1 MAPVVIDLISSSPC
15 SSKGASPTSPP
26 PPPPPP
32 PPQQLQAASSVPS
45 VAGLDHE
52 SDTRTKSSANEGV
65 RNLATQKRCSMGTG
79 IELNWSDFDEI
90 DDSAF
95 DLLDEPQ
102 PKRRKIP
109 DPEAG
114 LQAPFDLSASHRSA
128 SVTKLPPLTYNQ
140 RPPPK
145 RRELEPITFTSS
157 LGEPQPKSRSRTPS
171 PSSKHCESA
180 QKAIQVEH
188 DDPFLSDPF
197 ETPRQ
202 PVKQSMA
209 RRAVSFDPFMS
220 SSPTRCSK
228 AQDRAN
234 ITKPCRPGLAKRPDA
249 QPKQGCELDPFT
261 DSPSSPKRAAGTH
274 DALICIDD
282 SSEASSKSSDD
293 ELPSIMDMDL
303 TKPRAQS
310 PMRRTQSDTT
320 WSSHKPPKKARAPKK
335 ATTTRPKQTAAEREA
350 EKENKRREREQLKAE
365 KMVEKHRLAALAEV
379 NKLRTDKKVST
390 PEMIVDLPS
399 GLDAGLQIQIAQMLQ
414 GLGVEHTTWSCPN
427 HSMIKWRRKVI
438 SKFNQDMG
446 RWEPIPQRIAQE
458 EIALVI
464 FVAEEFVSLA
474 LQGALPERVAE
485 IQRQNGRKKLIFL
498 LQGLTA
504 WSRKN
509 RSIRNRK
516 FTSGVRAADDVSAAA
531 ASSSSSSRPS
541 KARAAAAA
549 EYVSEDI
556 IEDAMLSLQVE
567 HGILLHHTTVT
578 IETAKWVINFT
589 QHISTIPYRK
599 QRDQATSVAGFCME
613 SGQVRTGDDAQSTYL
628 RMLQEIVRIT
638 GPIAHGVAG
647 VFKTVTELVHGL
659 EEGGPETLA
668 EVKKVANKDGA
679 LTDRNVGQAVSR
691 RVHRV
696 FTSTDENSTDV

>member
-1 MAPVVIDLISSSPC
+1 MAPIVIDLISSSPC
-15 SSKGASPTSPP
+15 PSKGASPTSPP
-26 PPPPPP
+26 PP
-32 PPQQLQAASSVPS
+32 QQLQPASSVPS
-45 VAGLDHE
+45 VAGLDYE

-65 RNLATQKRCSMGTG
+65 SNLTTQKRCSMGTG

-95 DLLDEPQ
+95 NLLDEPQ

-109 DPEAG
+109 NSEAG
-114 LQAPFDLSASHRSA
+114 LKAPFDLSASHRSA
-128 SVTKLPPLTYNQ
+128 SVPKLPPLTYNQ
-140 RPPPK
+140 RLPPK

-157 LGEPQPKSRSRTPS
+157 LVETQPISRSRTPS

-188 DDPFLSDPF
+188 GDPFLSDPF

-202 PVKQSMA
+202 PVKQLTA

-220 SSPTRCSK
+220 SSPTRSSK

-249 QPKQGCELDPFT
+249 QPNQGCESSSFT

-274 DALICIDD
+274 DTLICIDD

-303 TKPRAQS
+303 TKRRARS

-320 WSSHKPPKKARAPKK
+320 WSSHKPPKKTRAPKK
-335 ATTTRPKQTAAEREA
+335 TTTTRRKQTAAERET

-379 NKLRTDKKVST
+379 NKLRIDKKVST

-399 GLDAGLQIQIAQMLQ
+399 GLDAGLQIQIAKMLQ
-414 GLGVEHTTWSCPN
+414 GLGVEHTTRSCPN
-427 HSMIKWRRKVI
+427 HNMIKWRRKVI

-485 IQRQNGRKKLIFL
+485 IQHQNGRKKLIFL

-516 FTSGVRAADDVSAAA
+516 FTSGVRAADDVSEAAA
-531 ASSSSSSRPS
+531 ASSSSRPS
-541 KARAAAAA
+541 KARAAATA

-567 HGILLHHTTVT
+567 HSILLHHTTVT
-578 IETAKWVINFT
+578 VETAKWVINFT

-659 EEGGPETLA
+659 EEGGPEILA

-696 FTSTDENSTDV
+696 FTSTDDNSTDV

>member
-1 MAPVVIDLISSSPC
+1 MAPIVIDLISSSPC
-15 SSKGASPTSPP
+15 PSKSASPALS
-26 PPPPPP
+26 P

-52 SDTRTKSSANEGV
+52 SGTRPKSLANEGIM
-65 RNLATQKRCSMGTG
+65 NSTTQKRSSTGTG
-79 IELNWSDFDEI
+79 IEMNWSDFDEI
-90 DDSAF
+90 NDSVF

-109 DPEAG
+109 GAEAG
-114 LQAPFDLSASHRSA
+114 LRAPFDLSASHRSA
-128 SVTKLPPLTYNQ
+128 SVPQLPPLTYNQ

-157 LGEPQPKSRSRTPS
+157 LGETQPKSRSHTPS
-171 PSSKHCESA
+171 PSSKHCEPA
-180 QKAIQVEH
+180 RKAIQVEH

-202 PVKQSMA
+202 PVKQSTA

-220 SSPTRCSK
+220 SSPTRSSK
-228 AQDRAN
+228 AQDLAN
-234 ITKPCRPGLAKRPDA
+234 ISKPCRPGLAKRPNA
-249 QPKQGCELDPFT
+249 QPKQGCESDPFT
-261 DSPSSPKRAAGTH
+261 DGPSSPARAAGTN
-274 DALICIDD
+274 DVLICIDD

-303 TKPRAQS
+303 TKQRARS

-320 WSSHKPPKKARAPKK
+320 WSSHKAPKKTRAPKK
-335 ATTTRPKQTAAEREA
+335 TTTTTTRPKQTAAEREA

-365 KMVEKHRLAALAEV
+365 KLVEKHRLAALAEV

-438 SKFNQDMG
+438 SRFNQDMG
-446 RWEPIPQRIAQE
+446 RWEPIPQRIVQE

-474 LQGALPERVAE
+474 LQGALPERVSE

-531 ASSSSSSRPS
+531 AAAAAPTSSKPS

-549 EYVSEDI
+549 EYISEDI

-567 HGILLHHTTVT
+567 HGILLHHTAVT
-578 IETAKWVINFT
+578 IDTAKWVINFT

-691 RVHRV
+691 RVHRI

>member
-1 MAPVVIDLISSSPC
+1 MAPIVIDLISSSPC
-15 SSKGASPTSPP
+15 PSKGASLALS
-26 PPPPPP
+26 P

-45 VAGLDHE
+45 VAGLDDE
-52 SDTRTKSSANEGV
+52 SFTRPKSSANEGV
-65 RNLATQKRCSMGTG
+65 MNLTTRKRSSMGTG
-79 IELNWSDFDEI
+79 IELNGSDFDEI

-95 DLLDEPQ
+95 DLLDESQ

-109 DPEAG
+109 GPEAR
-114 LQAPFDLSASHRSA
+114 LKAPFDLSASHRSA
-128 SVTKLPPLTYNQ
+128 LVPKLPPLRYNQ
-140 RPPPK
+140 RPRTK
-145 RRELEPITFTSS
+145 RCELEPITFTSS
-157 LGEPQPKSRSRTPS
+157 LGETQPKSRSHTPS
-171 PSSKHCESA
+171 PSSKHCEFA
-180 QKAIQVEH
+180 QKAIQVVH

-197 ETPRQ
+197 ETPRK
-202 PVKQSMA
+202 PVKQSTV

-220 SSPTRCSK
+220 SSPTRSSK

-249 QPKQGCELDPFT
+249 QPKQGCKSDPFT
-261 DSPSSPKRAAGTH
+261 DSPSSPERAADTH
-274 DALICIDD
+274 DVLICIDD
-282 SSEASSKSSDD
+282 SSEASSKFSDD

-303 TKPRAQS
+303 TKRRVRS

-320 WSSHKPPKKARAPKK
+320 WTSHKTPKKTRAPKK
-335 ATTTRPKQTAAEREA
+335 TTTTGPKQTAAEREA
-350 EKENKRREREQLKAE
+350 EKENKRRKGEQLKAE

-474 LQGALPERVAE
+474 LQGALPERVSE
-485 IQRQNGRKKLIFL
+485 IQRQNGRKKLIFV

-516 FTSGVRAADDVSAAA
+516 FTSGVRAAVDVSAAP
-531 ASSSSSSRPS
+531 SSSRPS
-541 KARAAAAA
+541 KARAAATA
-549 EYVSEDI
+549 EYISEDI

-567 HGILLHHTTVT
+567 HGILLHHTAMT
-578 IETAKWVINFT
+578 IDTAKWVINFT

>member
-1 MAPVVIDLISSSPC
+1 MAPIVIDLISSSP
-15 SSKGASPTSPP
+15 SPSKGASPALSPP
-26 PPPPPP
+26 PR
-32 PPQQLQAASSVPS
+32 QLQAASSVPS
-45 VAGLDHE
+45 VAGLGHE
-52 SDTRTKSSANEGV
+52 SDTRPKSSANEGV
-65 RNLATQKRCSMGTG
+65 MNLTTQKRSSTCTG
-79 IELNWSDFDEI
+79 IEMNWSDFDEI
-90 DDSAF
+90 NDSAF

-109 DPEAG
+109 GAEAG
-114 LQAPFDLSASHRSA
+114 HRAPFDLSASHRSA
-128 SVTKLPPLTYNQ
+128 SVPKLPPLTYNQ
-140 RPPPK
+140 RPPTK
-145 RRELEPITFTSS
+145 RREPEPITFTSS
-157 LGEPQPKSRSRTPS
+157 LGETQPKSRSRTPE
-171 PSSKHCESA
+171 PARKV
-180 QKAIQVEH
+180 IQVEH

-202 PVKQSMA
+202 PVKQSTA

-220 SSPTRCSK
+220 SSPTRSSK
-228 AQDRAN
+228 VQDLAN
-234 ITKPCRPGLAKRPDA
+234 ISKPCRPGLAKRPNA
-249 QPKQGCELDPFT
+249 QPKQGCESDPFT
-261 DSPSSPKRAAGTH
+261 DGPSSPARAAGTN
-274 DALICIDD
+274 DVLICIDD

-303 TKPRAQS
+303 TKQRVRS

-320 WSSHKPPKKARAPKK
+320 WSSHKAPKKTRAPKK
-335 ATTTRPKQTAAEREA
+335 TTTTTTRPKQTAAEREA

-446 RWEPIPQRIAQE
+446 RWEPIPQRIVQE

-474 LQGALPERVAE
+474 LQGALPERVSE
-485 IQRQNGRKKLIFL
+485 LQRQNGRKKLIFL

-531 ASSSSSSRPS
+531 AASSSRPS

-549 EYVSEDI
+549 EYISEDI

-567 HGILLHHTTVT
+567 HGILLHHTAVT
-578 IETAKWVINFT
+578 IDTAKWVINFT

-691 RVHRV
+691 RVHRI

>member
-1 MAPVVIDLISSSPC
+1 MAPIVIDLISSSPC
-15 SSKGASPTSPP
+15 PSKGASPAPSSQ
-26 PPPPPP
+26 
-32 PPQQLQAASSVPS
+32 PQQLQAAPSVPS

-65 RNLATQKRCSMGTG
+65 TNLTTQKRSSMGTG

-109 DPEAG
+109 GPEAG
-114 LQAPFDLSASHRSA
+114 RKAPFDLSAGHRSA
-128 SVTKLPPLTYNQ
+128 SVPKLPPLTHNQ
-140 RPPPK
+140 RPPSK

-157 LGEPQPKSRSRTPS
+157 LGETQPKSRSRTPS

-188 DDPFLSDPF
+188 DEPFLSDPF

-202 PVKQSMA
+202 PVKQSTA

-220 SSPTRCSK
+220 SSPTQSSK

-234 ITKPCRPGLAKRPDA
+234 ITKSCRPGLAKRPDA
-249 QPKQGCELDPFT
+249 QPKQRFESDPFT
-261 DSPSSPKRAAGTH
+261 DSPPSPERATGT
-274 DALICIDD
+274 DDVLICIDD
-282 SSEASSKSSDD
+282 SSEASSKSSDE

-303 TKPRAQS
+303 TKRRARS

-320 WSSHKPPKKARAPKK
+320 WSNPKAPKK
-335 ATTTRPKQTAAEREA
+335 TRAPNKTTSTRPKQTAAEREA

-531 ASSSSSSRPS
+531 SSSSSRPS

-549 EYVSEDI
+549 EYISEDI

-567 HGILLHHTTVT
+567 HGILLHHTAVT
-578 IETAKWVINFT
+578 IDTAKWVINFT
-589 QHISTIPYRK
+589 QHISTIPYRR

-691 RVHRV
+691 RVHRI

>member
-1 MAPVVIDLISSSPC
+1 MAPIVIDLISSSP
-15 SSKGASPTSPP
+15 SPPKGASPALSPP
-26 PPPPPP
+26 PR
-32 PPQQLQAASSVPS
+32 QLQAASSVPS
-45 VAGLDHE
+45 VAGLGHE
-52 SDTRTKSSANEGV
+52 SDTRPKSSANEGV
-65 RNLATQKRCSMGTG
+65 MNLTTQKRSSTCTG
-79 IELNWSDFDEI
+79 IEMNWSDFDEI
-90 DDSAF
+90 NDSAF

-109 DPEAG
+109 GAEAG
-114 LQAPFDLSASHRSA
+114 HRAPFDLSASHRSA
-128 SVTKLPPLTYNQ
+128 SVPKLPPLTYNQ

-145 RRELEPITFTSS
+145 RREPEPITFTSS
-157 LGEPQPKSRSRTPS
+157 LGETQPKSRSRTPE
-171 PSSKHCESA
+171 PARKV
-180 QKAIQVEH
+180 IQVEH

-202 PVKQSMA
+202 PVKQSTA

-220 SSPTRCSK
+220 SSPTRSSK
-228 AQDRAN
+228 AQDLAN
-234 ITKPCRPGLAKRPDA
+234 ISKPCRPGLAKRPNA
-249 QPKQGCELDPFT
+249 QPKQGCESDPFT
-261 DSPSSPKRAAGTH
+261 DGPSSPARAAGTN
-274 DALICIDD
+274 DVLICIDD

-303 TKPRAQS
+303 TKQRVRS

-320 WSSHKPPKKARAPKK
+320 WSSHKAPKKTRAPKK
-335 ATTTRPKQTAAEREA
+335 TTTTTTRPKQTAAEREA

-446 RWEPIPQRIAQE
+446 RWEPIPQRIVQE

-474 LQGALPERVAE
+474 LQGALPERVSE
-485 IQRQNGRKKLIFL
+485 LQRQNGRKKLIFL

-531 ASSSSSSRPS
+531 AASSSRPS

-549 EYVSEDI
+549 EYISEDI

-567 HGILLHHTTVT
+567 HGILLHHTAVT
-578 IETAKWVINFT
+578 IDTAKWVINFT

-691 RVHRV
+691 RVHRI

>member
-1 MAPVVIDLISSSPC
+1 MAPIVIDLISSSPC
-15 SSKGASPTSPP
+15 PSKGASPASSPQ
-26 PPPPPP
+26 
-32 PPQQLQAASSVPS
+32 PQQLQAASSVPS

-52 SDTRTKSSANEGV
+52 SDTRTKSSANEAV
-65 RNLATQKRCSMGTG
+65 INLTTQKRSSMGTG
-79 IELNWSDFDEI
+79 IELNWSDFDDI

-109 DPEAG
+109 GPQAG
-114 LQAPFDLSASHRSA
+114 LKAPFDLSASHRSV
-128 SVTKLPPLTYNQ
+128 SVPKLPPLTYNQ

-157 LGEPQPKSRSRTPS
+157 LGETQPKSRSRTPS

-188 DDPFLSDPF
+188 DEPFLSDPF

-202 PVKQSMA
+202 PVKQSTA

-220 SSPTRCSK
+220 SSPTQSSK

-234 ITKPCRPGLAKRPDA
+234 TTKPCRPGLAKRPDA
-249 QPKQGCELDPFT
+249 QPKQRCESDPFT
-261 DSPSSPKRAAGTH
+261 DSPPSPERATGT
-274 DALICIDD
+274 DDVLICIDD
-282 SSEASSKSSDD
+282 SSEASSKSSDED
-293 ELPSIMDMDL
+293 LPSIMDMDL
-303 TKPRAQS
+303 TKRRARS

-320 WSSHKPPKKARAPKK
+320 WSNQKAPKKTRAPKK
-335 ATTTRPKQTAAEREA
+335 TTNTRPKQTAAEREA
-350 EKENKRREREQLKAE
+350 EKQNKRREREQLKAE

-438 SKFNQDMG
+438 SKFNQDLG

-516 FTSGVRAADDVSAAA
+516 FTSGVRAADDDVSAAA
-531 ASSSSSSRPS
+531 AAASSSRPS

-567 HGILLHHTTVT
+567 HGILLHHTAVT
-578 IETAKWVINFT
+578 IDTAKWVINFT

-691 RVHRV
+691 RVHKI